1 MQVILAPPAPYKL
14 DRLNIIGAMIVL
26 FGVVGSILWSAL
38 TPLDSAVV
46 AIGKVKV
53 HSERK
58 EIQHFEGGIVKNIL
72 VKEGERVQHGQL
84 LLTLDETFANSD
96 FDRIS
101 AQWHE
106 LKIREAV
113 LTAQRDRIKQP
124 NFSKKIINDDA
135 SPWVIAQVESA
146 INGFNISESNLK
158 SQLDI
163 LSNQTIQITEQI
175 KGIKLEIEAKNEQL
189 SFIEDELSSWESLM
203 QQQLANKLR
212 FLELKRGGSELKGD
226 IAQLKSQAASLKVQ
240 YSEIEFKSLRVEQ
253 DYREK
258 ASKELSEVQLNLKD
272 SSKRISAANNVLERI
287 EIRSPVTGTVVGL
300 NVHTLGS
307 VIKPAETILEV
318 VPEKDELI
326 IEARVKPMDVDKVYP
341 SLESRIKISS
351 YKVHEFPEFDGVVE
365 SVSADV
371 FEDPQTLESYYLA
384 RIVIPEAS
392 LTLLPENKIQPGMPS
407 EVLIVTGES
416 TPLQYLMEPLFSAFR
431 TAWRDE

>member
-96 FDRIS
+96 FERIS

-212 FLELKRGGSELKGD
+212 FLELKRGASELKGE

-287 EIRSPVTGTVVGL
+287 EIRSPVAGTVVGL

-341 SLESRIKISS
+341 LLESRIKISS

-431 TAWRDE
+431 AAWRDE